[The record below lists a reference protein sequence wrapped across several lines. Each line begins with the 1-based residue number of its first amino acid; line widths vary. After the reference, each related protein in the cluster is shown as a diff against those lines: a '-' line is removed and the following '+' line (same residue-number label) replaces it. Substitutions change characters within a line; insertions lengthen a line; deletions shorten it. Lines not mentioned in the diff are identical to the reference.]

1 MRMAWQ
7 RLARR
12 PRHSGEGRNE
22 KERPPMAYVIIVDDD
37 EEFSAAA
44 AIILRGEGHEVA
56 TQSDT
61 SAALTAMQSRPPDLV
76 ILDVMFPEDNFAG
89 FELARAM
96 SKSRGLSR
104 IPILMLTG
112 VNEKLGMRL
121 STLDADNSFLPV
133 THFLEKPV
141 ELDDL
146 VSKARTLLQAV
157 GHKQTCAG

>member
-1 MRMAWQ
+1 
-7 RLARR
+7 
-12 PRHSGEGRNE
+12 
-22 KERPPMAYVIIVDDD
+22 DDD
-37 EEFSAAA
+37 EEFAIAA
-44 AIILRGEGHEVA
+44 AIVLRADGNEVA

-61 SAALTAMQSRPPDLV
+61 SAAMAAMQGRLPDLV

-96 SKSRGLSR
+96 RKSCDLSR

-121 STLDADNSFLPV
+121 STLDTDNSFLPV

-141 ELDDL
+141 ELDELADRAK
-146 VSKARTLLQAV
+146 SLLQPA
-157 GHKQTCAG
+157 GRAQTGAG

>member
-1 MRMAWQ
+1 
-7 RLARR
+7 
-12 PRHSGEGRNE
+12 
-22 KERPPMAYVIIVDDD
+22 MAYVIIVDDD

-44 AIILRGEGHEVA
+44 AIILRAEGHEVA

-61 SAALTAMQSRPPDLV
+61 AAALTAMQSRSPDLV
-76 ILDVMFPEDNFAG
+76 ILDVMFPEDDFAG

-96 SKSRGLSR
+96 CKSRDLSR

-121 STLDADNSFLPV
+121 STLDTDNSFLPV

-146 VSKARTLLQAV
+146 VSKAKSLLQAAARAR
-157 GHKQTCAG
+157 TCAG

>member
-1 MRMAWQ
+1 
-7 RLARR
+7 
-12 PRHSGEGRNE
+12 
-22 KERPPMAYVIIVDDD
+22 MAYVMIVDDD

-56 TQSDT
+56 TQSET
-61 SAALTAMQSRPPDLV
+61 SAALAAMQSRSPDLV
-76 ILDVMFPEDNFAG
+76 ILDVMFPEDDFAG

-96 SKSRGLSR
+96 CKSRDLCR

-121 STLDADNSFLPV
+121 SSLDADNSFLPV

-146 VSKARTLLQAV
+146 VSKARSLLQSAS
-157 GHKQTCAG
+157 QARTCAG